1 MRPDDSDAI
10 RLAGLWGLRVARRQV
25 RWSRV
30 VSLDTHLANI
40 SSRSA
45 FLVLAEDDKRAF
57 LSGERR
63 RLREFFPD
71 EVVEET
77 YVVDLLVATRP

>member
-1 MRPDDSDAI
+1 
-10 RLAGLWGLRVARRQV
+10 
-25 RWSRV
+25 V

-45 FLVLAEDDKRAF
+45 FLMLTKDDKHAF

-63 RLREFFPD
+63 RLRESFPD

>member
-1 MRPDDSDAI
+1 M
-10 RLAGLWGLRVARRQV
+10 
-25 RWSRV
+25 
-30 VSLDTHLANI
+30 HLANI

-57 LSGERR
+57 VFEERG

-71 EVVEET
+71 EAVEET